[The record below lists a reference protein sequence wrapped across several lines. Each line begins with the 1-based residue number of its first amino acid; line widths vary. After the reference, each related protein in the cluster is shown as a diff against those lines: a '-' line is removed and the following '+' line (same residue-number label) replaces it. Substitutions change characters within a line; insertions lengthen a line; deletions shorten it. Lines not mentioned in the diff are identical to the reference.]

1 MSEINTNAHPD
12 SIITEIKAQNYIQ
25 NTGGDLTQD
34 SQADLASV
42 KGDFY
47 NTGKDTYKLTVK
59 GKTSLDFSHRSRTFN
74 GTVEE
79 NAEGNKM
86 ETSYTS
92 LSRTFLGM
100 RNSFKVGPSFF
111 TTVVSDARL
120 NIGASVD
127 AKGIGMGLSV
137 IRASMS
143 LGVTA
148 NVCGVL
154 CSFGMQ
160 EISNVDVLNENYLIK
175 EEEIKL
181 KRDFTYRD
189 DGTPFLG
196 KDDPRWIA
204 EMMATCPGAVAH
216 LFPPLPPSPPREGQI
231 NITPPQQYIKATTTE
246 IKKKPSWEGTY
257 DIHESQ
263 HTVPEAAVF
272 IALMGAAKP
281 L

>member
-1 MSEINTNAHPD
+1 MPEINTNGRAD
-12 SIITEIKAQNYIQ
+12 TIITEIKAQKYIQ
-25 NTGGDLTQD
+25 NTAGDLTQD

-42 KGDFY
+42 KGEFY
-47 NTGKDTYKLTVK
+47 NTGKDTYKLTVQ

-79 NAEGNKM
+79 IAEGNKM

-92 LSRTFLGM
+92 LSRTFLGL
-100 RNSFKVGPSFF
+100 RTSFKIGPSFF
-111 TTVVSDARL
+111 TTVVNDSRV

-127 AKGIGMGLSV
+127 AKAIGMGLGV

-143 LGVTA
+143 IGATA

-154 CSFGMQ
+154 FSFGMQ
-160 EISNVDVLNENYLIK
+160 RISNVEVLNTVSLVKSEK
-175 EEEIKL
+175 IKL
-181 KRDFTYRD
+181 KRDFGFRD

-196 KDDPRWIA
+196 KDDPRWMA
-204 EMMATCPGAVAH
+204 EMMATCPAAVADMIPKVA
-216 LFPPLPPSPPREGQI
+216 PPAPKPGEVVITPPRE
-231 NITPPQQYIKATTTE
+231 YIKAE
-246 IKKKPSWEGTY
+246 VSDIKKKPSWEGTY

-263 HTVPEAAVF
+263 HTVPEQAVF